1 MSRMGKL
8 PIKVVSD
15 IKVEVKNST
24 ITFNKG
30 NMKKIYDFGDK
41 VNVVFEGGALSVAAV
56 KEAGENKEFVKFVGL
71 HRSNINNIVKGFTEG
86 FKKVLEY
93 NGVGYRASITGE
105 FLVLGLG
112 YSHDIAVKVPNG
124 IKVTSEKPN
133 LIIMESSDNI
143 ALGRFAAFVKS
154 LRKTEPYKGKG
165 IKFQGETIL
174 RKEGKKK

>member
-8 PIKVVSD
+8 PIKVAND
-15 IKVEVKNST
+15 IKVEIKNST
-24 ITFNKG
+24 VTFNKG
-30 NMKKIYDFGDK
+30 NVKKAYDFGNK
-41 VNVVFEGGALSVAAV
+41 VKVLFENGALSVAQV
-56 KEAGENKEFVKFVGL
+56 GDDDDKIVKFVGL
-71 HRSNINNIVKGFTEG
+71 HRSNINNIVKGLGEG

-93 NGVGYRASITGE
+93 NGVGYRANTTGS

-112 YSHDIAVKVPNG
+112 YSHDIAVKIPNN
-124 IKVTSEKPN
+124 IKVTPEKPN
-133 LIIMESSDNI
+133 LIVMESDDNI